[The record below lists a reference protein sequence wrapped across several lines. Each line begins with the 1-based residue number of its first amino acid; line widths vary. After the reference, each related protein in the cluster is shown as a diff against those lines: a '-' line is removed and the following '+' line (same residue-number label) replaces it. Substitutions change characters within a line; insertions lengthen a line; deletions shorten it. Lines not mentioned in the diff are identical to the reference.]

1 MSATTRE
8 AAKPADA
15 ADSGAR
21 RAVPRTAALPPVD
34 AVATPQKLSWP
45 NWVLKTVMAVTGSI
59 WALFLS
65 IHLVGN
71 LKVYTGGEHFDT
83 YALWLKHAFEPL
95 FPYQGVLWIMRVVL
109 IACLV
114 SHIAAGL
121 TLWTRGRKAR
131 GPIRAKRHG
140 GYRSFSAWLMPIT
153 GVLILLF
160 LGFHLMDLTLGAQ
173 PVATEAFQANTSEQ
187 AFAYQNLIASFQRPW
202 SAAIYIGMMVFI
214 AIHLSHG
221 VVTVA
226 SDLGAMGQRLRA
238 LFVVLAGLVAVAIL
252 LGNASIPIAVQLGV
266 LS

>member
-1 MSATTRE
+1 
-8 AAKPADA
+8 
-15 ADSGAR
+15 
-21 RAVPRTAALPPVD
+21 
-34 AVATPQKLSWP
+34 
-45 NWVLKTVMAVTGSI
+45 
-59 WALFLS
+59 
-65 IHLVGN
+65 
-71 LKVYTGGEHFDT
+71 
-83 YALWLKHAFEPL
+83 
-95 FPYQGVLWIMRVVL
+95 MRVVL
-109 IACLV
+109 ITCLV
-114 SHIAAGL
+114 CHIAAGF

-153 GVLILLF
+153 GVLILTF